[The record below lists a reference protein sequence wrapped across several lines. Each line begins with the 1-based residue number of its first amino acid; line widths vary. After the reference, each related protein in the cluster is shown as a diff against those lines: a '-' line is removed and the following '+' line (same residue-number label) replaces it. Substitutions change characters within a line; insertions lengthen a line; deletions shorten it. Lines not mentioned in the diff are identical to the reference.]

1 MKRYGNLSK
10 ETTDH
15 TSPIPFAPLNSA
27 FSVSLSTVVKVG
39 IHRIRCENT
48 VVPNIDIGGVRGD
61 GDSCE
66 PSHVLPSTKIS
77 LSRLQEHVV
86 AAEV

>member
-1 MKRYGNLSK
+1 VKRYGELTK

-15 TSPIPFAPLNSA
+15 TSLIPFAA
-27 FSVSLSTVVKVG
+27 HFSVLGVIEYSRKSRCSPRV
-39 IHRIRCENT
+39 RCENT